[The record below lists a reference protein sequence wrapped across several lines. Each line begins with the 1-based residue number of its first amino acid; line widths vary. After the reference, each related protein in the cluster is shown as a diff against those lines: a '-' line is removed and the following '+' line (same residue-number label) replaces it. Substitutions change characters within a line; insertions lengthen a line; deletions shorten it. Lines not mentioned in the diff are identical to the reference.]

1 MDETKTP
8 IITGHYMPQLD
19 GLRAFAVSAV
29 LVHHISD
36 SANICGIN
44 LATLGVWLFFVL
56 SGFLITGILLR
67 SRDQVKYHRHQA
79 SFVLRQF
86 YFRRFL
92 RIFPLYYFVLSV
104 AAIFDLGDVRETI
117 FWHLAYTSNYLFAM
131 QEYWSAV
138 TAHLWS
144 LSVEEQFYILWP
156 AVILF
161 TPRRILLK
169 VIIAAIAT
177 VLLFRTVG
185 FFLLGFNWMTLYTAS
200 LASLD
205 TLGLGAILAY
215 CSHQVSKS
223 PMLLRRLKQC
233 SLWLGMPGVIL
244 VLLLHQMENYNL
256 VRSPMQNFWVVIEPI
271 VWALVFVWL
280 VDRASSGFRGIGGKI
295 LESRPLLYIGKISYG
310 IYVYHLFI
318 YFAVPLIL
326 YKVNVDFRL
335 LPRWTQAG
343 LLVGVTVGIAAIS
356 WRFFESPI
364 NSLKNRCAYAE
375 QNARRRIQRLKAV

>member
-1 MDETKTP
+1 M
-8 IITGHYMPQLD
+8 
-19 GLRAFAVSAV
+19 
-29 LVHHISD
+29 
-36 SANICGIN
+36 
-44 LATLGVWLFFVL
+44 
-56 SGFLITGILLR
+56 
-67 SRDQVKYHRHQA
+67 
-79 SFVLRQF
+79 
-86 YFRRFL
+86 
-92 RIFPLYYFVLSV
+92 LSV

-117 FWHLAYTSNYLFAM
+117 FWHLAYMSNYLFAM

-177 VLLFRTVG
+177 GLLFRTVG